1 MYKIINKYMECVSL
15 QADDAIYN
23 RLTEFLKNT
32 SGIKKYSVNVNFKR
46 YVINIKMEDY
56 SVEGAVELFNAF
68 NARISYPYS
77 AMHIRFNE
85 EKCVRY
91 RYITCKENR
100 EGFYCDIVLS

>member
-1 MYKIINKYMECVSL
+1 MYKIINQYMEHVSL

-23 RLTEFLKNT
+23 RLTEFLRNI

-56 SVEGAVELFNAF
+56 SVERAVELFNLF
-68 NARISYPYS
+68 NAEISYPYS

-85 EKCVRY
+85 ETCVRY
-91 RYITCKENR
+91 RYITCRENR
-100 EGFYCDIVLS
+100 EGFYCDIVIS